1 MTSEVKWLL
10 ETEVFQDESDQLVTT
25 LKEMGIPHK
34 VCTFGKPYEDYLTE
48 FAEEDCVVFHGS
60 LQFAHL
66 LQRKAKWIPG
76 VYCNLPK
83 FEATYYYPRFG
94 KHLLNSEY
102 IMLPFGDLRRRKGFL
117 YCVVGRNGHLFVRPN
132 SGFKTFTGFV
142 VSEQDFEKEMKG
154 LALRLDPEQLIL
166 AAEPVQIGREW
177 RLVVVGNQVVAAT
190 QYKHGHDLTRT
201 RDVPQEVLDYGQ
213 EVVNTVNYQPDRAWT
228 LDICES
234 GERLWVLEVG
244 SFSCAGL
251 YDCDPKKVIEAV
263 NAVALK
269 EWQEYQA

>member
-1 MTSEVKWLL
+1 MQWLL
-10 ETEVFQDESDQLVTT
+10 EPEVFQDESEQLVAA
-25 LKEMGIPHK
+25 LKEMGVPHK

-60 LQFAHL
+60 LQFARL

-83 FEATYYYPRFG
+83 FEAKYYYPRFG
-94 KHLLNSEY
+94 EYLLNAEY
-102 IMLPFGDLRRRKGFL
+102 VMLPFGDLRRRKEFL
-117 YCVVGRNGHLFVRPN
+117 FWYVGQDGYLFVRPD
-132 SGFKTFTGFV
+132 SGFKTFTGFM
-142 VSEQDFEKEMKG
+142 VSEEEFDKEMKG
-154 LALRLDPEQLIL
+154 LAMRLDPEQLVV
-166 AAEPVQIGREW
+166 AAPPSQIGREW
-177 RLVVVGNQVVAAT
+177 RLVVVENQVVAAT
-190 QYKHGHDLTRT
+190 QYKHGHDLTRS
-201 RDVPQEVLDYGQ
+201 RNMPQEVLDYGQ
-213 EVVNTVNYQPDRAWT
+213 QVLNSVKYSPDSVWT

-234 GERLWVLEVG
+234 GNRLWVLEVG